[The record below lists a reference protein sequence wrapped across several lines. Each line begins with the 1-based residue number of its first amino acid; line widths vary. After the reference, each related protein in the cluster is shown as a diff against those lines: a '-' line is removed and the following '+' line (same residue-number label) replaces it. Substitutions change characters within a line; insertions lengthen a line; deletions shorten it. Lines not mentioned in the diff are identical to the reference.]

1 MSLTLE
7 LTKKLRPYEQDRFL
21 LAVSG
26 GRDSM
31 ALLALF
37 LHFRQHFSFQFAVA
51 HFHHGPAED
60 ISQQEFRRQAY
71 QMLANECENQN
82 IEFFSNVE
90 KGDVDAL
97 LSAWSEPLKSEKDF
111 REARYQFFEKVRDKD
126 NFQWL
131 VLAHHQEDLLE
142 TQLIRLIRGTGPSGL
157 QSMSFIEGWRMRP
170 LLDVSPQQLDL
181 FLSTKKINYLEDP
194 SNKDLG
200 PFRNWLRHFWL
211 QELENK
217 RPGAKRSLFRSLDH
231 LVSSLDQSEELNTL
245 AQEDSL
251 NLSEVLAL
259 SESEKRQV
267 LAAYM
272 KSQGLRNYGL
282 SHINEVLKRLDNEKK
297 RHTFKMLGRR
307 WKVDAGRM
315 SLEPTH

>member
-7 LTKKLRPYEQDRFL
+7 LTKKLRPYQQDRFV

-31 ALLALF
+31 ALLSLF
-37 LHFRQHFSFQFAVA
+37 LHFRQHFGFQFGVA
-51 HFHHGPAED
+51 HFHHGPSED
-60 ISQQEFRRQAY
+60 QRQLEFRGQAY
-71 QMLANECENQN
+71 QVVLEECRQKD
-82 IEFFSNVE
+82 IPFFSNV
-90 KGDVDAL
+90 KGNQ
-97 LSAWSEPLKSEKDF
+97 LSSFLSTWSQTLKSEGEF
-111 REARYQFFEKVRDKD
+111 REARYQFFETLRETH

-142 TQLIRLIRGTGPSGL
+142 TQLMRLIRGTGPSGL

-170 LLDVSPQQLDL
+170 LLDVAAEDL
-181 FLSTKKINYLEDP
+181 HHFLTTKKMNYVEDP

-217 RPGAKRSLFRSLDH
+217 RPGSKRSLFRSLDH
-231 LVSSLDQSEELNTL
+231 LVSSLDQSDELNTM

-259 SESEKRQV
+259 SETEKRQV

-272 KSQGLRNYGL
+272 KSQGLKNYGL